1 MFRIL
6 PKNNYFCIS
15 LRQKRNMSDIL
26 NILCKLKIFTTQEL
40 TQALD
45 GKVKSVASL
54 LQGINKKD
62 GLYKFAEI
70 PTV

>member
-1 MFRIL
+1 MG
-6 PKNNYFCIS
+6 K
-15 LRQKRNMSDIL
+15 L
-26 NILCKLKIFTTQEL
+26 NLW
-40 TQALD
+40 QAY
-45 GKVKSVASL
+45 